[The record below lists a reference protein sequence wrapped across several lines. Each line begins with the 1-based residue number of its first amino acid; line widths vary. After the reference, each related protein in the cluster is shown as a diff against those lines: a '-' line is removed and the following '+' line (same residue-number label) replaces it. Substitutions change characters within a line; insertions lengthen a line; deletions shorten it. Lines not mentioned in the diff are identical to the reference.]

1 MVILGLIY
9 LSIYAAAVAMGL
21 DTEQD
26 HDSAK
31 QLSSKLKL
39 MKFMQ
44 RSEDRARA
52 ETERKIEQKRVDESH
67 WRAIYPD
74 EVFSESDS
82 PRVRVLYEP
91 SYLKMP
97 AGDTAVRS
105 DGSCGNGDD
114 NDVALGRRSF
124 KSFNAKVEQSNVDVE
139 MRQRDER
146 TEQFE
151 KSIGVDEK
159 EMAQALS
166 KNAPLSL
173 RQKNS
178 QLKRKRK

>member
-1 MVILGLIY
+1 
-9 LSIYAAAVAMGL
+9 MGQK
-21 DTEQD
+21 TEPD
-26 HDSAK
+26 HDGTK
-31 QLSSKLKL
+31 QLSGKLKL

-52 ETERKIEQKRVDESH
+52 ETERKMEQKRVDESH

-74 EVFSESDS
+74 EVFAESEE

-91 SYLKMP
+91 SYMKMP

-105 DGSCGNGDD
+105 DGSHGKGGDSD
-114 NDVALGRRSF
+114 IALGRRSF
-124 KSFNAKVEQSNVDVE
+124 KSFNAKVEQANVDVE
-139 MRQRDER
+139 MRQRDEH

-151 KSIGVDEK
+151 KSMGVDEN
-159 EMAQALS
+159 EMAERLT
-166 KNAPLSL
+166 KDAPLSL

-178 QLKRKRK
+178 QIKRKRK

>member
-1 MVILGLIY
+1 
-9 LSIYAAAVAMGL
+9 MGQE
-21 DTEQD
+21 TELD
-26 HDSAK
+26 HDGTK

-52 ETERKIEQKRVDESH
+52 ETERKMEQKRVDESH

-74 EVFSESDS
+74 EVFAESEE
-82 PRVRVLYEP
+82 PRVRVVYEP

-97 AGDTAVRS
+97 TGDTAVRS
-105 DGSCGNGDD
+105 DGSHGNGGDS
-114 NDVALGRRSF
+114 DVALGRRSF
-124 KSFNAKVEQSNVDVE
+124 KSFNAKVEQANEDVE
-139 MRQRDER
+139 MQQRDER

-151 KSIGVDEK
+151 KSMGVDDN
-159 EMAQALS
+159 EMTQKLS
-166 KNAPLSL
+166 KSAPLSL

-178 QLKRKRK
+178 QIKRKRK